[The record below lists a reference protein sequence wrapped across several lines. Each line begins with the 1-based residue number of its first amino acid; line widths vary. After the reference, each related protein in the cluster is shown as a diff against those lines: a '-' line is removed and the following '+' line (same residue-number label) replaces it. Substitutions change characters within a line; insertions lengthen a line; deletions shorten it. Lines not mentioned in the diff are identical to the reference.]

1 MKPAK
6 KNKSPKGTYV
16 SSRRQALFAQATES
30 SSQPRGGGASRCRW
44 LLFLL
49 ILLLAGFAGC
59 RNDMRD
65 GSRLKPLEPSD
76 FFPNRQSARP
86 PVQGTIAQGQN
97 RLEDELFHTGHING
111 QLSNTLPLPL
121 TRELLERGRERY
133 NIFCAPC
140 HDQTGSGLGIVV
152 RRGFSRPTSYHAD
165 RLREAPLGHF
175 FDVMTRGFG
184 AMYSYAS
191 RVPPEDRWAIAA
203 YIRVLQLSHDATL
216 AEVPAEE
223 QERLQGLEE

>member
-1 MKPAK
+1 MKRVNAQRRPRRL
-6 KNKSPKGTYV
+6 
-16 SSRRQALFAQATES
+16 SRLPLAAL
-30 SSQPRGGGASRCRW
+30 
-44 LLFLL
+44 LLV
-49 ILLLAGFAGC
+49 LLLAGLAGC

-65 GSRLKPLEPSD
+65 GSRLKPLEPLD

-86 PVQGTIAQGQN
+86 LVEGTIAQGQN
-97 RLEDELFHTGHING
+97 RLEDELFYTGHTNG
-111 QLSNTLPLPL
+111 QLSNELPMQL

-133 NIFCAPC
+133 NIFCSPC

-165 RLREAPLGHF
+165 RLRQAPLGHF

-203 YIRVLQLSHDATL
+203 YIRVLQASHEGTL
-216 AEVPAEE
+216 ADVPAQE